1 MSSDAIARPVRA
13 VVNRFGFVY
22 LLGADGARLATIYGS
37 RAERGARALAI
48 AAALNGDDAGG
59 AAAIGAAPEP
69 AGDPAPA
76 LARLACDTVAAGR
89 PCTYPACGCTAMST
103 YIMPLIAAGWRPP
116 PEPQAPRDALERGIQ
131 RVMSMPL
138 PEPQAAAPSADWLRR
153 KIATDPD
160 MDADAG
166 GPPQAAASEVVA
178 QAQRFINSFSHLAK
192 PPQPTMSFAREV
204 VAQHARAEAAE
215 RERDVINVDAQ
226 AIARRSEDWQRRHDA
241 AEAALAETNAAL
253 APLDAVV
260 HALGIE
266 DSDADP
272 AEAVTALQAALA
284 EARAEI
290 ERLRGAAAELC
301 RAIKSDT
308 FSEDRCEVSEALAQE
323 RRNRL
328 WGAYTAT
335 RAALEAGHGR

>member
-1 MSSDAIARPVRA
+1 M
-13 VVNRFGFVY
+13 
-22 LLGADGARLATIYGS
+22 
-37 RAERGARALAI
+37 
-48 AAALNGDDAGG
+48 GDR
-59 AAAIGAAPEP
+59 E
-69 AGDPAPA
+69 A
-76 LARLACDTVAAGR
+76 LARLIEPAGFKISDERRIRFPSVWHAEAAADR
-89 PCTYPACGCTAMST
+89 
-103 YIMPLIAAGWRPP
+103 ILAAGWRPP
-116 PEPQAPRDALERGIQ
+116 PELLAADLPSLDAEARPARFRL
-131 RVMSMPL
+131 RVTETP
-138 PEPQAAAPSADWLRR
+138 PPEPGAEPQAAAPSADWLRR

>member
-1 MSSDAIARPVRA
+1 MTTPIPLAERLWQTIEEARNEWRIAMDRRAANGTLNDYIVRA
-13 VVNRFGFVY
+13 I
-22 LLGADGARLATIYGS
+22 L
-37 RAERGARALAI
+37 
-48 AAALNGDDAGG
+48 
-59 AAAIGAAPEP
+59 
-69 AGDPAPA
+69 
-76 LARLACDTVAAGR
+76 
-89 PCTYPACGCTAMST
+89 
-103 YIMPLIAAGWRPP
+103 AAGWRPL

-166 GPPQAAASEVVA
+166 GPAQAAASGVVEGA
-178 QAQRFINSFSHLAK
+178 KTWLAAHQK
-192 PPQPTMSFAREV
+192 GLAAHFARGLLAE
-204 VAQHARAEAAE
+204 HARAEAAE

-241 AEAALAETNAAL
+241 AEAALAETNAAV

>member
-166 GPPQAAASEVVA
+166 GPAQAAASGVVEGA
-178 QAQRFINSFSHLAK
+178 KTWLAAHQK
-192 PPQPTMSFAREV
+192 GLAAHFARGLLAE
-204 VAQHARAEAAE
+204 HARAEAAE
-215 RERDVINVDAQ
+215 RDLKLAQVGLFHDSDGAQYSLLETKKILRER
-226 AIARRSEDWQRRHDA
+226 EA
-241 AEAALAETNAAL
+241 AEAAVKRLTEASWLYIAEWAKAVGAAQ
-253 APLDAVV
+253 AAEERATV
-260 HALGIE
+260 
-266 DSDADP
+266 
-272 AEAVTALQAALA
+272 AEAAIVTA
-284 EARAEI
+284 
-290 ERLRGAAAELC
+290 
-301 RAIKSDT
+301 
-308 FSEDRCEVSEALAQE
+308 
-323 RRNRL
+323 
-328 WGAYTAT
+328 
-335 RAALEAGHGR
+335 RAALTPAGGGDGR

>member
-1 MSSDAIARPVRA
+1 M
-13 VVNRFGFVY
+13 
-22 LLGADGARLATIYGS
+22 
-37 RAERGARALAI
+37 
-48 AAALNGDDAGG
+48 GDR
-59 AAAIGAAPEP
+59 E
-69 AGDPAPA
+69 A
-76 LARLACDTVAAGR
+76 LARLIEPAGFKISDERRIRFPSVWHAEAAADR
-89 PCTYPACGCTAMST
+89 
-103 YIMPLIAAGWRPP
+103 ILAAGWRPP
-116 PEPQAPRDALERGIQ
+116 PELLAADLPSLDA
-131 RVMSMPL
+131 
-138 PEPQAAAPSADWLRR
+138 
-153 KIATDPD
+153 
-160 MDADAG
+160 
-166 GPPQAAASEVVA
+166 
-178 QAQRFINSFSHLAK
+178 
-192 PPQPTMSFAREV
+192 
-204 VAQHARAEAAE
+204 
-215 RERDVINVDAQ
+215 
-226 AIARRSEDWQRRHDA
+226 EDWQRRHDA